1 MSGKMS
7 MLINGGIRGAGKIAE
22 RQMVSA
28 IAQAPGQRL
37 AAVMKRD
44 RAQAQRFA
52 EQHGVPR
59 FYDTVDG
66 LLADREIDAVYVA
79 TPPHLHAEQ
88 TIQAATAG
96 KPVLCEKPLAL
107 NSGQAQ
113 AMIDACRANGVQLM
127 VCYYQRYNTRH
138 QQIKQLLAAGA
149 IGQVTAARLN
159 FSDYF
164 PPTPGYWHH
173 DPSISG
179 GGPLM
184 DLGVHCIDLLR
195 YLCGE
200 VTAVTALIDTLA
212 AASDV
217 DDTATLLLKLAN
229 GAQAVITSHWSTA
242 NFEPQQSNG
251 LEING
256 TVGTIQAAPISAKDS
271 SGALRLLTA
280 AGVQE
285 FSVAPGGVRPHVALL
300 MDFANA
306 LANNTPTPIPGEEG
320 LAGLQV
326 IEAAYQSAQSGRLI
340 RIDDINF

>member
-1 MSGKMS
+1 MT
-7 MLINGGIRGAGKIAE
+7 ITWGILGAGKIAE
-22 RQMVSA
+22 HQMVSA
-28 IAQAPGQRL
+28 IAQAPDQHL
-37 AAVMKRD
+37 VAVMKRD
-44 RAQAQRFA
+44 RDQAQRFA

-59 FYDTVDG
+59 FYDTVAG
-66 LLADREIDAVYVA
+66 LLADPEINAVYVA
-79 TPPHLHAEQ
+79 TPPHLHAEH
-88 TIQAATAG
+88 TIQAAKAG
-96 KPVLCEKPLAL
+96 KHVLCEKPLAL
-107 NSGQAQ
+107 NSHEARQ
-113 AMIDACRANGVQLM
+113 MIDACRANGVQLM

-173 DPSISG
+173 DPAISG

-200 VTAVTALIDTLA
+200 VTAVTALVDTLA
-212 AASDV
+212 APSPV
-217 DDTATLLLKLAN
+217 EDTATLLLKLAN
-229 GAQAVITSHWSTA
+229 GAQGVITSHWSTTS
-242 NFEPQQSNG
+242 FEPQQSNG

-256 TVGTIQAAPISAKDS
+256 TLGTIQAAPLSAKDS
-271 SGALRLLTA
+271 SGTLRLVTA
-280 AGVQE
+280 AGVQD

-306 LANNTPTPIPGEEG
+306 LNNNVPAPIPGEEG
-320 LAGLQV
+320 LAGLRV
-326 IEAAYQSAQSGRLI
+326 IEAAYQSAQSGRLM
-340 RIDDINF
+340 RIDNTF

>member
-1 MSGKMS
+1 MN
-7 MLINGGIRGAGKIAE
+7 IAWGIIGAGKIAE

-28 IAQAPGQRL
+28 MAQAPDQQL
-37 AAVMKRD
+37 VAVMKRD
-44 RAQAQRFA
+44 RTQAQHFA
-52 EQHGVPR
+52 GQHGVSR

-66 LLADREIDAVYVA
+66 LLADRAINAVYVA

-88 TIQAATAG
+88 TIQAAAAG
-96 KPVLCEKPLAL
+96 KHVLCEKPLAL

-138 QQIKQLLAAGA
+138 QQIKQLLTDGA
-149 IGQVTAARLN
+149 IGQVTAAHFN

-173 DPSISG
+173 DPAISG
-179 GGPLM
+179 GGPLL

-200 VTAVTALIDTLA
+200 IMAVTALIDTLA
-212 AASDV
+212 AASAV

-242 NFEPQQSNG
+242 NFEPQQANG
-251 LEING
+251 LVING
-256 TVGTIQAAPISAKDS
+256 TLGTIQAAPLSAKDS
-271 SGALRLLTA
+271 SGSLRLLTA
-280 AGVQE
+280 AGVQD
-285 FSVAPGGVRPHVALL
+285 FGVAPGGVRPHVALL
-300 MDFANA
+300 EDFARAISGGNPA
-306 LANNTPTPIPGEEG
+306 PIPGEEG
-320 LAGLQV
+320 LQGLRV
-326 IEAAYQSAQSGRLI
+326 VEAAYRSAQSGMRVQVPTE
-340 RIDDINF
+340 

>member
-1 MSGKMS
+1 MSGTMS
-7 MLINGGIRGAGKIAE
+7 MSINWGILGAGKIAE

-28 IAQAPGQRL
+28 IAQAPDQRL

-59 FYDTVDG
+59 FYDTVPA
-66 LLADREIDAVYVA
+66 LLADREINAVYVA

-88 TIQAATAG
+88 TIQAANAG
-96 KPVLCEKPLAL
+96 KHVLCEKPLAL

-113 AMIDACRANGVQLM
+113 SMIDACRANGVQLM

-149 IGQVTAARLN
+149 IGQVTAVRLN

-173 DPSISG
+173 DPAISG

-212 AASDV
+212 APSPV

-256 TVGTIQAAPISAKDS
+256 TLGTIQATPLSAKDS
-271 SGALRLLTA
+271 AGTLRLVTA
-280 AGVQE
+280 AGVQD

-300 MDFANA
+300 IDFAHA
-306 LANNTPTPIPGEEG
+306 LASNTPAPIPGEEG
-320 LAGLQV
+320 LAGLRV
-326 IEAAYQSAQSGRLI
+326 IEAAYQSAQSGR
-340 RIDDINF
+340 RIQIMTG

>member
-1 MSGKMS
+1 MSGTMS
-7 MLINGGIRGAGKIAE
+7 MSINWGILGAGKIAE

-44 RAQAQRFA
+44 RGQAQRFA

-66 LLADREIDAVYVA
+66 LLADQEINAVYVA
-79 TPPHLHAEQ
+79 TPPHLHADQ
-88 TIQAATAG
+88 AIQAANAG
-96 KPVLCEKPLAL
+96 KHVLCEKPLAL
-107 NSGQAQ
+107 TSGQAR
-113 AMIDACRANGVQLM
+113 AMIDACHANGVQLM

-173 DPSISG
+173 DPAISG

-200 VTAVTALIDTLA
+200 VTTVTAFIDTLA
-212 AASDV
+212 APSAV

-251 LEING
+251 LEIHG
-256 TVGTIQAAPISAKDS
+256 TLGTIQAAPISSKDS
-271 SGALRLLTA
+271 SGTLRLLTA
-280 AGVQE
+280 AGVQD
-285 FSVAPGGVRPHVALL
+285 FSVVPGGVRPHVALL
-300 MDFANA
+300 TAFANA

-326 IEAAYQSAQSGRLI
+326 IEAAYQSAQSGVRVQVMTG
-340 RIDDINF
+340 